1 VNSSRIA
8 ALLEPFLNRPLT
20 PTQIKQTSI
29 YIDLLLRWN
38 ARINLTAVRNSEEI
52 VPRHFGESFFLAR
65 HVFPEADRAPERD
78 CSKREARRSK
88 LVVDLGSG
96 AGFPGLPL
104 KIWWPE
110 IHLTLIESNH
120 KKAAFLREVVRALTL
135 THVDVMAGRAES
147 LADQLPENSPADAR
161 LSPGTLLSHASPL
174 SNARSSD
181 ISTHP
186 DFSVSPRPSATLSSK
201 PTSTKADVVTFRAV
215 ENFDRALSLAFR
227 FLAPHG
233 RLAILISAAQL
244 PHLSAPQLRYPS
256 SQGDA
261 ASPVA
266 ARVSDIPASGRTG
279 TPRWLAIHVPQSQQR
294 MLALTEPDQA

>member
-65 HVFPEADRAPERD
+65 HVFPEPTLATERD
-78 CSKREARRSK
+78 CSRPAARSSQR
-88 LVVDLGSG
+88 VVDLGSG

-104 KIWWPE
+104 KIWEPE

-135 THVDVMAGRAES
+135 ANVDVMAERAES
-147 LADQLPENSPADAR
+147 LADQSPDDFTVDGR
-161 LSPGTLLSHASPL
+161 LSPGTLPSNASL
-174 SNARSSD
+174 SNARSSG
-181 ISTHP
+181 ILSGRNS
-186 DFSVSPRPSATLSSK
+186 FASPPRTIPGSK
-201 PTSTKADVVTFRAV
+201 PAIEMADVVTFRAV
-215 ENFDRALSLAFR
+215 ENFDRTLSLAFR

-244 PHLSAPQLRYPS
+244 PHLSALQLPRFPS
-256 SQGDA
+256 PAEPAGPVSGN
-261 ASPVA
+261 ASDMP
-266 ARVSDIPASGRTG
+266 RSGPTAL
-279 TPRWLAIHVPQSQQR
+279 RWEAIHVPQSQQR
-294 MLALTEPDQA
+294 LLAITEPVTT